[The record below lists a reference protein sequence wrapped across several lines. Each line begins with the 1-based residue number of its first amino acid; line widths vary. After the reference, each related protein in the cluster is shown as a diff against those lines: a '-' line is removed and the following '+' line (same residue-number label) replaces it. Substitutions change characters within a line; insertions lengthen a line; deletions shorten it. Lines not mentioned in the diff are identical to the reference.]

1 MRIQRLKLVYCFL
14 SPDEDGELV
23 RYVDIEQLQAENE
36 RLNELVYAYESVRAP
51 INPLHA
57 ANQQLRDALQKI
69 HDARIANMKPNSV
82 ALYQMF
88 VKETA
93 EQALKE
99 VADFEQRPEAR
110 NLYGVRAVI
119 EQLQPEPDQLK
130 AEKGMVDMGFVS
142 KGADAKTE
150 RLQAELDKLRW
161 IPVSEM
167 PEHLAARIELLT
179 HRGWVD
185 CGVKDA
191 YGKGFN
197 IGTGRLY
204 FSAGYYTHYREVI
217 LPEQAPKESN
227 E

>member
-1 MRIQRLKLVYCFL
+1 MVIFCAESDGEAMRKQNNIEDADVVVDLSGGKDVAEKYRKRIQ
-14 SPDEDGELV
+14 
-23 RYVDIEQLQAENE
+23 QLQAE
-36 RLNELVYAYESVRAP
+36 LVELKRPMESAGFKADGMIAVGQELIR
-51 INPLHA
+51 
-57 ANQQLRDALQKI
+57 RDKQIK
-69 HDARIANMKPNSV
+69 
-82 ALYQMF
+82 
-88 VKETA
+88 
-93 EQALKE
+93 
-99 VADFEQRPEAR
+99 
-110 NLYGVRAVI
+110 
-119 EQLQPEPDQLK
+119 QLQAELIELQ

-217 LPEQAPKESN
+217 LPEQAPKEVGG
-227 E
+227 